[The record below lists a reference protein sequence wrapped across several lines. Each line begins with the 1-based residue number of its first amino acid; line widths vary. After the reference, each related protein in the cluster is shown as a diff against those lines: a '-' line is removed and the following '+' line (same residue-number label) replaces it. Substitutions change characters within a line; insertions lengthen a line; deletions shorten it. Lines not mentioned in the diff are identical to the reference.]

1 MPPWSTRAVVIDIM
15 LAKEASA
22 SVMQCNDTCLVL
34 QSVVVDKGSRDD
46 DVSVGLFC
54 EQTGVH
60 EMELGIVFEDQQP
73 PQQAPSSSSVHH
85 CHPMLDNDQGWEDD
99 DDDYDDD
106 DDKLGLDQMDE
117 LTGDDEVDVLLDH
130 CSVLFFFVFDL

>member
-1 MPPWSTRAVVIDIM
+1 
-15 LAKEASA
+15 
-22 SVMQCNDTCLVL
+22 
-34 QSVVVDKGSRDD
+34 
-46 DVSVGLFC
+46 
-54 EQTGVH
+54 
-60 EMELGIVFEDQQP
+60 
-73 PQQAPSSSSVHH
+73 
-85 CHPMLDNDQGWEDD
+85 MLDNDQGWED